1 MDGKEERG
9 SQLRKRWGRVAA
21 GERRGGGGGG
31 VGGGGMA
38 GEGEMDVFMNTNL
51 LGEL

>member
-1 MDGKEERG
+1 MDGKEDRG
-9 SQLRKRWGRVAA
+9 SQL
-21 GERRGGGGGG
+21 EREMGKGGGQREAG
-31 VGGGGMA
+31 VGVGGGMA

>member
-21 GERRGGGGGG
+21 GERRGPGAGEGL
-31 VGGGGMA
+31 A

>member
-9 SQLRKRWGRVAA
+9 SQL
-21 GERRGGGGGG
+21 EREMREGWRPERG
-31 VGGGGMA
+31 GGGGMA